1 MNESCTWCY
10 LDWVKRNFTAC
21 WKELQIL
28 CSTHYVFC
36 IGQKN
41 IYAHNY
47 IGFLF
52 LCNAL
57 PQILWLKTTRISY
70 LTVMVVQVSGFWLA
84 DSPLG
89 ISQDCNQD
97 VMRVVFSPGGL
108 TRKEFASM
116 LTQSDGRILP
126 HAVVRPRTL
135 ASC

>member
-1 MNESCTWCY
+1 M
-10 LDWVKRNFTAC
+10 
-21 WKELQIL
+21 
-28 CSTHYVFC
+28 
-36 IGQKN
+36 
-41 IYAHNY
+41 
-47 IGFLF
+47 
-52 LCNAL
+52 
-57 PQILWLKTTRISY
+57 
-70 LTVMVVQVSGFWLA
+70 SGFWLA